1 MTEFTK
7 GFGFKEAVAYANARN
22 VVLPD
27 EYYGKLVGVQ
37 RSQSVSIAGQSSLEQ
52 IKYIID
58 QVASVIDK
66 GGTFKDFQKAVRD
79 GGIDTNLPAYRLDNI
94 FRTNVQA
101 AYSRGRYGQQMKV
114 VSTRPYWMYDAIN
127 DSRVR
132 PTHLA
137 LDNTILRY
145 DHPFWKTHY
154 TPNGYRCRCTI
165 ISLTEAQAK
174 KRGITTVPP
183 DADPDEGWDYN
194 VGEDYSGGIDRA
206 IDDTAIKLK
215 TKVPRVSKKVDQVTT
230 GIKAT
235 AKDAAPTLDDVM
247 DAGRKHLAKMNT
259 NDMAEFDKQLTELL
273 VTKIAK
279 GEKGINTLADRKT
292 IRAHARKHLE
302 GQDFKLIDD
311 GKSGFKPEEYRQKL
325 LDALPLPARWLKKVA
340 DRYPTLTL
348 KHSWDRAYAD
358 QDRGLLSMNYGNPST
373 MLHEFLHLVQ
383 VANPE
388 LQDMAREMHRART
401 KGAARKK
408 LKDLTGLSA
417 YEDSELTRED
427 EYFAP
432 YMGREYVTNKFGG
445 FKTDEPLE
453 IITMALQAL
462 IGNFGGSAEK
472 SGGFA
477 MRNNLIKKDK
487 ETAAFALGL
496 LLKYA

>member
-7 GFGFKEAVAYANARN
+7 GFGFKEAVSYANARN

-27 EYYGKLVGVQ
+27 EYYGKLVGLQ
-37 RSQSVSIAGQSSLEQ
+37 RSQAVSIAGQSSLEQ
-52 IKYIID
+52 IKFIID
-58 QVASVIDK
+58 QVSAVIDK
-66 GGTFKDFQKAVRD
+66 GGTFKDFQKAVRA
-79 GGIDTNLPAYRLDNI
+79 GGIDTNLPTYRLDNI

-127 DSRVR
+127 DSRTR

-183 DADPDEGWDYN
+183 DAEPDEGWAYN

-206 IDDTAIKLK
+206 LDTTVNTLKAKTPRVTAKVDKTAAAIK
-215 TKVPRVSKKVDQVTT
+215 QV
-230 GIKAT
+230 

-247 DAGRKHLAKMNT
+247 DAGRKQLAKMNP
-259 NDMAEFDKQLTELL
+259 DDPREFDKHLRELL
-273 VTKIAK
+273 VTKVAK
-279 GEKGINTLADRKT
+279 GEVGLTNMADRKT
-292 IRAHARKHLE
+292 IRDHAKKHLE
-302 GQDFKLIDD
+302 GQAFKLIDD
-311 GKSGFKPEEYRQKL
+311 KSSVKPEAYRQYL
-325 LDALPLPARWLKKVA
+325 LESLPLPARWLKKVA
-340 DRYPTLTL
+340 ERYPTLTV

-358 QDRGLLSMNYGNPST
+358 QDRGLLSMNWANKST

-388 LQDMAREMHRART
+388 IEDMARAMHRERT
-401 KGAARKK
+401 KGAGLKK
-408 LKDLTGLSA
+408 LKDLTGVA
-417 YEDSELTRED
+417 GYADNEVTRED
-427 EYFAP
+427 KYFAP
-432 YMGREYVTNKFGG
+432 YMGREYATTKFG
-445 FKTDEPLE
+445 KYRTDEPLE

-462 IGNFGGSAEK
+462 IGEFAGQAEK

-477 MRNNLIKKDK
+477 MRNNMLKKDR